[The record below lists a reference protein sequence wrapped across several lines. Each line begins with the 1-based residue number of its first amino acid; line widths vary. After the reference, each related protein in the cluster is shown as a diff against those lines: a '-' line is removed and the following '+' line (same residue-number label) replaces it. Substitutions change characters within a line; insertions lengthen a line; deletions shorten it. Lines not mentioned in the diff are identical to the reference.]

1 MNQDQLIRFLIDNL
15 DADAFSAA
23 KRDGTSIMYLAGV
36 AQRMSGGINL
46 NQPQT
51 APRQNRPTARN
62 VAQEVPQPVQD
73 LNEDTPTPPNGLIVR
88 APQRNTPV
96 RNNTINQQDRVR
108 VSAL

>member
-36 AQRMSGGINL
+36 AQRMTGINL
-46 NQPQT
+46 NQPTT
-51 APRQNRPTARN
+51 ATRPNRPAARN
-62 VAQEVPQPVQD
+62 VAQETPQPVQD
-73 LNEDTPTPPNGLIVR
+73 LNEEQPTPTVAQAAR
-88 APQRNTPV
+88 TAQRNAPV